1 MKKIIKIIITF
12 LFLIATYNVV
22 SKAAISATSKTVNSG
37 ENFSIAVTSNVSVSA
52 YTVKATGYSGLTF
65 VTSSGGT
72 GAGTVTISDAKAT
85 GGMTNLA
92 TFQFKA
98 PNVEKDQTF
107 KVSFSASGMGDVNLS
122 PIADSTCIAT
132 ITVKAKNQSSEQTEN
147 NAVQTTTKSNV
158 ATLSNLGITPND
170 FTGFSA
176 GKTSYDVTVPNEVEN
191 ITVYANKGQ
200 SGQKISGTGS
210 KTLKEGLN
218 TFNITVTAEDGKTT
232 KTYTLNITRKESSSS
247 EPKEETTENT
257 EETEKSFGL
266 SDLKIDG
273 VELKPEF
280 KIDVYEYTVT
290 LTDDKDKLDITAN
303 PTLQDSKIEITGNE
317 NLKEGENTITII
329 VTDATGEKIATYQV
343 IVNKTLAK
351 ETKSENINI
360 KNLSKKQIFIIALA
374 IVALIIIIIIVVAV
388 KKANKEEYEYYN
400 GEIPYANLSN
410 DNEQNENEKQI
421 EKNNEE
427 AKKKKKHSKGK
438 RFK

>member
-1 MKKIIKIIITF
+1 MNRKVLKSFFISV
-12 LFLIATYNVV
+12 LFLAFLWILPNLVDAAYISITPSTKSASPGQQV
-22 SKAAISATSKTVNSG
+22 SLKISSDCTGKVSLSASNGSVSTGSIWVEGTTSATVTVG
-37 ENFSIAVTSNVSVSA
+37 
-52 YTVKATGYSGLTF
+52 
-65 VTSSGGT
+65 SSGT
-72 GAGTVTISDAKAT
+72 TTISAKAT
-85 GGMTNLA
+85 DMS
-92 TFQFKA
+92 
-98 PNVEKDQTF
+98 D
-107 KVSFSASGMGDVNLS
+107 SAG
-122 PIADSTCIAT
+122 
-132 ITVKAKNQSSEQTEN
+132 
-147 NAVQTTTKSNV
+147 NAVSPSGSTSITISTGNNGTTSTGDKQGASSTTKSNV

-329 VTDATGEKIATYQV
+329 VTDATGEKTATYQV
-343 IVNKTLAK
+343 IVNKTLTK

-410 DNEQNENEKQI
+410 DDEQNGNEKQI

-427 AKKKKKHSKGK
+427 TKKKKKHSKGK

>member
-1 MKKIIKIIITF
+1 MNKKVLKSFFISV
-12 LFLIATYNVV
+12 LFLAALWILPNLVDAAYISITPSTKSASPGQQVNLKISSDCTGKVSLSASNGSVSTGSIWVEGTTSATVTV
-22 SKAAISATSKTVNSG
+22 GSSGTTTISAKAIDMSDSAGNAVNPSGSTS
-37 ENFSIAVTSNVSVSA
+37 I
-52 YTVKATGYSGLTF
+52 
-65 VTSSGGT
+65 
-72 GAGTVTISDAKAT
+72 TIST
-85 GGMTNLA
+85 GNNGTSTGDKQGTN
-92 TFQFKA
+92 
-98 PNVEKDQTF
+98 
-107 KVSFSASGMGDVNLS
+107 
-122 PIADSTCIAT
+122 ST
-132 ITVKAKNQSSEQTEN
+132 S
-147 NAVQTTTKSNV
+147 KSNV

-176 GKTSYDVTVPNEVEN
+176 GKTSYEVTVPNEVEN

-200 SGQKISGTGS
+200 SGQKISGTGN

-247 EPKEETTENT
+247 EQKEEITENT
-257 EETEKSFGL
+257 EETEKTFGL

-280 KIDVYEYTVT
+280 KIDVYEYTVV
-290 LTDDKDKLDITAN
+290 LTEDKDKLDIITN

-329 VTDATGEKIATYQV
+329 VTDATGEKTATYQV

-351 ETKSENINI
+351 ESKTENINI
-360 KNLSKKQIFIIALA
+360 KNLSKKQIFIIAVV
-374 IVALIIIIIIVVAV
+374 IVALIIIIIIVAAV

-400 GEIPYANLSN
+400 GEIPYVNLSN
-410 DNEQNENEKQI
+410 EDEKNEKQI

-427 AKKKKKHSKGK
+427 TKKKKKHSKGK